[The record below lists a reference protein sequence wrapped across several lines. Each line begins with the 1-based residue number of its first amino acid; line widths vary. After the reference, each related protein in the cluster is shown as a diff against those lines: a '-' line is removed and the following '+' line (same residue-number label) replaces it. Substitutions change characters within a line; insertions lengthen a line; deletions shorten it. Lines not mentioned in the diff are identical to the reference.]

1 MLKGV
6 IKLKGDK
13 SISHR
18 ILLFGA
24 LVSGRCNIYNLS
36 ECKDVQRTIN
46 ILKKCNIKI
55 IKKNNQITIFQSK
68 IDQKVKRFYCGNS
81 GTTARLML
89 GFLPSVGVSG
99 MIYGDKSLSKRPMQR
114 LVEPLIKMNITI
126 KAIKDNLPIYF
137 EKSQVM
143 PIDCSINIPSAQ
155 IKTALIFAALST
167 NSKSYIKDP
176 FYTRDH
182 TENIIKY
189 LGGPEEYYSKFKIN
203 SFNYTV
209 PGDISSASFLITAA
223 LLLKGSDL
231 TIRKVLFNE
240 TRIGY
245 IKILQKMG
253 AKITILNKK
262 SRNCETIADINIKHT
277 KTLKAVSLGSS
288 DLASMID
295 EVPVFALVACYARGT
310 TRVNHAAELRYKES
324 DRIKSI
330 TYNLKKCG
338 GNIVETRDGFII
350 KQSFLLYNTSINDF
364 MDHRIAMMCEI
375 LKLISLN
382 KFFDIN
388 QRNKLVNTSF
398 PEFYE
403 QMSNVYV

>member
-1 MLKGV
+1 MLKG
-6 IKLKGDK
+6 IIQLKGDK

-18 ILLFGA
+18 ILLFGS

-36 ECKDVQRTIN
+36 ECKDVQRTMN

-55 IKKNNQITIFQSK
+55 IKTKNQITIFQSK
-68 IDQKVKRFYCGNS
+68 IDQKVNRFYCGNS

-89 GFLPSVGVSG
+89 GFLPTRGVSG
-99 MIYGDKSLSKRPMQR
+99 MIYGDQSLSKRPMQR
-114 LVEPLIKMNITI
+114 LVEPLIKMNIKI
-126 KAIKDNLPIYF
+126 KAIKDNLPVYF
-137 EKSQVM
+137 EKSQAT
-143 PIDCSINIPSAQ
+143 PLDYSIKNPSAQ
-155 IKTALIFAALST
+155 IKTALVFAALST

-176 FYTRDH
+176 FHTRDH

-189 LGGPEEYYSKFKIN
+189 LGGPKEYYSKFKIN

-223 LLLKGSDL
+223 LLSKGSDL

-245 IKILQKMG
+245 VKILKKMG

-262 SRNCETIADINIKHT
+262 NQACETIADINVKHT
-277 KTLKAVSLGSS
+277 KTLNAVSLGSS
-288 DLASMID
+288 DIVSMID
-295 EVPVFALVACYARGT
+295 EIPVFALVACYAKGI
-310 TRVNHAAELRYKES
+310 TRVNNAAELRYKES

-330 TYNLKKCG
+330 VYNVKKCG
-338 GNIVETRDGFII
+338 GNIVETHDGFII
-350 KQSFLLYNTSINDF
+350 KQSVLLYNTSINHF

-375 LKLISLN
+375 LKLISIN

-388 QRNKLVNTSF
+388 QRNKLINTSF

-403 QMSNVYV
+403 QIGNIYV

>member
-1 MLKGV
+1 MLKGT
-6 IKLKGDK
+6 IQLKGDK

-36 ECKDVQRTIN
+36 ECQDVQRTIN

-55 IKKNNQITIFQSK
+55 IKTKNKITIFESK

-81 GTTARLML
+81 GTTARFML
-89 GFLPSVGVSG
+89 GFLPSLGVSG

-114 LVEPLIKMNITI
+114 LVEPLIKMNIKI
-126 KAIKDNLPIYF
+126 KAIKNSLPIYF
-137 EKSQVM
+137 EKSQAR
-143 PIDCSINIPSAQ
+143 PIDYSIKNPSAQ
-155 IKTALIFAALST
+155 IKTALIFTALST
-167 NSKSYIKDP
+167 KSKSYIRDP

-182 TENIIKY
+182 TENIIQY
-189 LGGPEEYYSKFKIN
+189 LGGPREYYSKFKIN
-203 SFNYTV
+203 RFNYIV

-231 TIRKVLFNE
+231 AIRKVLFNK

-253 AKITILNKK
+253 AKITISNKK
-262 SRNCETIADINIKHT
+262 SQNCETIADINVKYTRI
-277 KTLKAVSLGSS
+277 LKAISPGSS
-288 DLASMID
+288 EIVSMID
-295 EVPVFALVACYARGT
+295 EVPIFALVACYARGT
-310 TRVNHAAELRYKES
+310 TSVRHATELRYKES

-330 TYNLKKCG
+330 VYNLKKCG
-338 GNIVETRDGFII
+338 GNIVETQDGFII
-350 KQSFLLYNTSINDF
+350 KRSFLLYNTSINDF

-375 LKLISLN
+375 LKLISTN

-388 QRNKLVNTSF
+388 ERNKLIDISF
-398 PEFYE
+398 PEFYKH
-403 QMSNVYV
+403 MSNVYV